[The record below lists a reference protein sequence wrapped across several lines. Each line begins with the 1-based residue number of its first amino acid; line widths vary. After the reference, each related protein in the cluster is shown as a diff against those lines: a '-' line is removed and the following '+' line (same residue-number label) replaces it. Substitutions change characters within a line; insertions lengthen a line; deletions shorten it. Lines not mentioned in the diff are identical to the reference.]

1 MKNPRPSSLAVLA
14 AVAVHFLM
22 VGCTDPSPTEPRMA
36 AVVTP
41 TPTPAPPP
49 PGITI
54 AGAWTGTFR
63 SDNIEICTFDGI
75 PAQATLQQDGS
86 AVRGTLNAPT
96 APCMAVNA
104 RSFTGTLQ
112 GNSLVGTDGT
122 FGSVQGSLGGTTLEI
137 RLGVNPYGYPSE
149 GVMELHR

>member
-1 MKNPRPSSLAVLA
+1 MKKLHAPAPAVLA
-14 AVAVHFLM
+14 TMAAAFLLT
-22 VGCTDPSPTEPRMA
+22 GCNESSPTEPKVTT
-36 AVVTP
+36 AVSP
-41 TPTPAPPP
+41 TPTATPAPL
-49 PGITI
+49 GSV
-54 AGAWTGTFR
+54 AGAWTGTLR

-75 PAQATLQQDGS
+75 PAQATFQQDGS

-112 GNSLVGTDGT
+112 GTSLVGTDGT